1 MKNKLWS
8 RLKNTS
14 KTIRFKLFLILTV
27 FVLIY
32 MVTFSFFFIHSV
44 RTMKDKILN
53 SYDNMLSLYVNQLKS
68 QIQDTNSFLDNL
80 NNNFDVNMM
89 AIEAPDSEEYSLTR
103 FRIYNSI
110 RVNYSI
116 IGILNSVYVYDGRT
130 DSFLMIPDDK
140 GRFQSVGRKILGEP
154 EEKIGKWC
162 MVQENGNYTLVKKCK
177 ASESLWIIA
186 FMRMEE
192 IAQGLK
198 SIAGREDFLWD
209 ISNRGGEII
218 CSNYLETEEA
228 SARNLSFRYSEIE
241 KGYDGI
247 GLTFR
252 LLVKNDSIWMQNLWL
267 ALFFPLSILL
277 FFLILWVVLFGLRKR
292 FLEPLDLLI
301 GGMQDFAGGIENVR
315 LSIDRNIEYELA
327 FTINIF
333 NDMVCQIEK
342 NRFLIYEEK
351 LERQKLLI
359 QNLQAQ
365 IDPHFFSNTLN
376 LIYNLIAANRHDVA
390 RKCLLLLS
398 SYYRYMTRIGQKQI
412 GLEKEFDFI
421 CNYLEIMKLRFPGKL
436 SSSVTLE
443 EKLKNLQIPPML
455 IQPLVENCTKHGF
468 IDRSHI
474 FSMEIEAIVAEGS
487 AIIRVTDNG
496 CGFPEEYRGIFDQN
510 RALPEKENPEED
522 NHVGLCNIY
531 QRLIY
536 FYGEDAKMMIDWT
549 GNRTWVQIII
559 QCWENY
565 Q

>member
-1 MKNKLWS
+1 MKNKLI
-8 RLKNTS
+8 NIS
-14 KTIRFKLFLILTV
+14 KTIRFKVFLILAV

-32 MVTFSFFFIHSV
+32 MGTFTFFFIYSV
-44 RTMKDKILN
+44 RSMKDKVLD
-53 SYDNMLSLYVNQLKS
+53 SYDNMLTLYVNQLKS

-80 NNNFDVNMM
+80 YNNFDVNMM

-130 DSFLMIPDDK
+130 DSFLMIPDDR
-140 GRFQSVGRKILGEP
+140 GHFQSAGRQILGEP

-162 MVQENGNYTLVKKCK
+162 LVQENDSYTLVKKSK

-186 FMRMEE
+186 FIRMEE
-192 IAQGLK
+192 IVQGLK
-198 SIAGREDFLWD
+198 SVAESEDFLWD
-209 ISNRGGEII
+209 ISALGGKII
-218 CSNYLETEEA
+218 CSNYSETEEA
-228 SARNLSFRYSEIE
+228 SARGFSFRYSEIE

-252 LLVKNDSIWMQNLWL
+252 LLVRNDSIWMQNLWF

-277 FFLILWVVLFGLRKR
+277 FFLILWVVFFGMRKR

-301 GGMQDFAGGIENVR
+301 GGMQDFAGGNENVS
-315 LSIDRNIEYELA
+315 LCTDGHIEYELA

-333 NDMVCQIEK
+333 NDMVYQIKK

-351 LERQKLLI
+351 LEKQKLLI

-365 IDPHFFSNTLN
+365 IDPHFFSNTMN

-412 GLEKEFDFI
+412 GLDKEFEFI
-421 CNYLEIMKLRFPGKL
+421 GNYLEIMKLRFPGKL
-436 SSSVTLE
+436 SASVTLD
-443 EKLKNLQIPPML
+443 EKLKSLQIPPML

-468 IDRSHI
+468 TNRSHI

-487 AIIRVTDNG
+487 AIICVTDNG
-496 CGFPEEYRGIFDQN
+496 CGFPEEYRGTFDQN
-510 RALPEKENPEED
+510 HVLPERENQEED
-522 NHVGLCNIY
+522 NHVGLCNVY
-531 QRLIY
+531 QRLLY
-536 FYGEDAKMMIDWT
+536 FYGGNAKMTIDWT
-549 GNRTWVQIII
+549 GNSTWVQIII
-559 QCWENY
+559 YCWEKY
-565 Q
+565 K